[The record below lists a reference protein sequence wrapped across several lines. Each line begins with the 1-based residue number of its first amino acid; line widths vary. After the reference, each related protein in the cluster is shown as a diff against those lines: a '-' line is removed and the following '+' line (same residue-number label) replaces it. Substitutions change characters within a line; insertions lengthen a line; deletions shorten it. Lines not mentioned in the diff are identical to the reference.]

1 MEGVRRW
8 FRGASAHQR
17 IGGLLVAVLA
27 VFAIIV
33 PLFAGD
39 PLAQDLDHT
48 LVGPSLGDPLGTDHL
63 GRSVLARLSNA
74 ARLSLSVA
82 LASVV
87 TAALSGAAAGI
98 LAAWR
103 GGWPERVLVAV
114 ADVVLAIPG
123 LLLVILLTALAPG
136 DSWPFYV
143 GLSAALWVE
152 QFRVVRAA
160 SRSLLAGPQVEA
172 SRLLGF
178 GPVYIVRRHL
188 VPELA
193 PVLATL
199 TIFGAATA
207 VVSLATLGLVGLG
220 VRPPTPE
227 LGRLIIETLPHY
239 REAPWLV
246 SAPVAVLAMTVVGL
260 ALVADREEPR

>member
-1 MEGVRRW
+1 MEIVHRRI
-8 FRGASAHQR
+8 RGQSIEQL
-17 IGGLLVAVLA
+17 IGWGIIFLLA
-27 VFAIIV
+27 VFAVIGPFV
-33 PLFAGD
+33 SGD
-39 PLAQDLDHT
+39 PLAQDLDRT
-48 LVGPSLGDPLGTDHL
+48 LQRPGFTDLLGTDHL

-82 LASVV
+82 LVTVV
-87 TAALSGAAAGI
+87 TAAVSGAAAGV
-98 LAAWR
+98 LAAWK
-103 GGWPERVLVAV
+103 GGWTERVLVAMS
-114 ADVVLAIPG
+114 DSVLAIPG
-123 LLLVILLTALAPG
+123 LLLVILFTALAPG
-136 DSWPFYV
+136 ESWPFYI

-160 SRSLLAGPQVEA
+160 TRSMLAGPQVEA

-178 GPVYIVRRHL
+178 SPWYIVRRHL

-227 LGRLIIETLPHY
+227 LGRLIIEALPHY

-246 SAPVAVLAMTVVGL
+246 SAPVAVLAMTVIGL
-260 ALVADREEPR
+260 ALVAGGEEPR